1 MITIN
6 MNKAKDIAHEKRRA
20 VRSEE
25 FKPYD
30 EVIMK
35 QIPGNDYVQAEAA
48 RQAIRNKYVIVQEQI
63 NQSTTVDELKQI
75 ITNLKNSQ
83 ESAE

>member
-6 MNKAKDIAHEKRRA
+6 LDKAKAIGHDKRRA
-20 VRSEE
+20 LRAEE

-35 QIPGNDYVQAEAA
+35 QIPGTDQAAVETA
-48 RQAIRNKYVIVQEQI
+48 RQAIRDKYALIQNAIEEA
-63 NQSTTVDELKQI
+63 TTPEEIKEALK
-75 ITNLKNSQ
+75 TN
-83 ESAE
+83 